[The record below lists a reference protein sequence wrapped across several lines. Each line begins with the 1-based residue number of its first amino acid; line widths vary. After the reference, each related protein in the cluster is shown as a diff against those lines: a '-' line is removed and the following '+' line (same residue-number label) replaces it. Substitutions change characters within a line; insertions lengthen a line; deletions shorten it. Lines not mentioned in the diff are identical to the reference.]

1 MPIGLAYIGL
11 PAFVSLASRFTSR
24 AGDIRLDGVTLV
36 FAAGLTVAVSLL
48 LGAIMTV
55 TASSWLTAA
64 DTSGPGRGATGRRLF
79 RGLIVLHIAV
89 SFALVVGA
97 GLMLRSVL
105 NLQRVDSGYQSRN
118 VLTMRLS
125 ADFIRY
131 WTAADRTSLF
141 QNMLQS
147 IQATPGVD
155 AAAISGALPLSE
167 SGNVAEDLLETQQ
180 PEIDRSGHAV
190 ASLQVISPDFFKTV
204 GMKLHEGRELSED
217 DSAHAPGVAVV
228 NQSLARRYWPH
239 SSAVGRRI
247 RVGRG
252 PWVTIVGVVADARQR
267 LAEPVKDEVFRPLQ
281 QAAVVQVRVFVR
293 SAAPLAAR
301 EEQVRLAVKRVDA
314 RQPVD
319 SFQTFEDTREQSLV
333 PMRLTALLVS
343 VFAVIALAISAVGVG
358 GVVGASVA
366 MRVRAFG
373 LQMALG
379 ATRGRLLRSVL
390 SEGAALGASGLLL
403 GFGFA
408 VPLSSGLGNLMFEV
422 DTHDVLTFAVVAGL
436 LLAVTLGAC
445 VAPARRAAHVDPN
458 VALRA

>member
-1 MPIGLAYIGL
+1 M
-11 PAFVSLASRFTSR
+11 
-24 AGDIRLDGVTLV
+24 
-36 FAAGLTVAVSLL
+36 
-48 LGAIMTV
+48 
-55 TASSWLTAA
+55 
-64 DTSGPGRGATGRRLF
+64 
-79 RGLIVLHIAV
+79 
-89 SFALVVGA
+89 
-97 GLMLRSVL
+97 
-105 NLQRVDSGYQSRN
+105 
-118 VLTMRLS
+118 
-125 ADFIRY
+125 
-131 WTAADRTSLF
+131 
-141 QNMLQS
+141 
-147 IQATPGVD
+147 
-155 AAAISGALPLSE
+155 
-167 SGNVAEDLLETQQ
+167 
-180 PEIDRSGHAV
+180 
-190 ASLQVISPDFFKTV
+190 
-204 GMKLHEGRELSED
+204 
-217 DSAHAPGVAVV
+217 
-228 NQSLARRYWPH
+228 
-239 SSAVGRRI
+239 
-247 RVGRG
+247 
-252 PWVTIVGVVADARQR
+252 TIVGVVADARQR

-281 QAAVVQVRVFVR
+281 QAAVVQVRIFVR
-293 SAAPLAAR
+293 SAAPLAAL

-408 VPLSSGLGNLMFEV
+408 VPLSSGLGSLLFEV
-422 DTHDVLTFAVVAGL
+422 DAHDVLTFAVVAGL

-445 VAPARRAAHVDPN
+445 VAPARRAARVDPN